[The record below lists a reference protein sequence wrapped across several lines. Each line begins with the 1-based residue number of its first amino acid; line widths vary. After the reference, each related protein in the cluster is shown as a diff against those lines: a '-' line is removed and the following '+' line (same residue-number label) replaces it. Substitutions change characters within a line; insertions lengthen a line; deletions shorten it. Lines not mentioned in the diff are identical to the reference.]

1 MSGRF
6 ATIKKR
12 ERGEKAIMHRW
23 YSIFTKNLWLRI
35 YVWIVFCLLLFFF
48 IFCYYYPLEI
58 LFGITLL
65 VLLIIFYMFRFN
77 SNSCII
83 YMLLKFEIII
93 NISMTLLFSFVYF
106 SLFTAFFI
114 GNIRNTT
121 GFFIMY
127 GLHIITAI
135 SAVIA
140 VIIVDI
146 DAFLP
151 QIHFIILCLI
161 GII

>member
-1 MSGRF
+1 MV
-6 ATIKKR
+6 K
-12 ERGEKAIMHRW
+12 
-23 YSIFTKNLWLRI
+23 YLRMDCFLF
-35 YVWIVFCLLLFFF
+35 VAVLLYFSFFF
-48 IFCYYYPLEI
+48 
-58 LFGITLL
+58 LFRNINRDYF
-65 VLLIIFYMFRFN
+65 INYMFSFK
-77 SNSCII
+77 SKSGLV
-83 YMLLKFEIII
+83 YMWLSFEIII
-93 NISMTLLFSFVYF
+93 NIAMTLLFSFVYF

-151 QIHFIILCLI
+151 QIH
-161 GII
+161 